1 MNAHSESIALMH
13 KYLDGDL
20 NKTEEQQLQG
30 HLEGCEDCQAHL
42 RELRRTI
49 ALLQSTEH
57 IEAPVN
63 FADKVMNHL
72 PKEKKRMKYKRWFKT
87 HPILVAAA
95 VFFIFML
102 GGMFTD
108 WNQDSNLQLVVSKQ
122 ENLIIKGDTVI
133 VPKDVVVDGDLL
145 VKNGNLIIK
154 GVVDGNVTI
163 VNGELLESN
172 SLDGEGLMASVGE
185 INGELKTVNRMFDW
199 LWYQIK
205 SFFSGVF
212 STD

>member
-20 NKTEEQQLQG
+20 NKAEEQQLKG

-42 RELRRTI
+42 RDLKRTI
-49 ALLQSTEH
+49 ALLQSSEH
-57 IEAPVN
+57 IEAPPS
-63 FADKVMNHL
+63 FAEKVMNNL
-72 PKEKKRMKYKRWFKT
+72 PKEKKRMKYKRWVKS
-87 HPILVAAA
+87 HPIIVAAA

-108 WNQDSNLQLVVSKQ
+108 WNQDSQLVVSKQ
-122 ENLIIKGDTVI
+122 ENLIIQGDTVI
-133 VPKDVVVDGDLL
+133 VPEGVVVEGDLL
-145 VKNGNLIIK
+145 VKNGNLVIE
-154 GVVDGNVTI
+154 GVIDGDVTI
-163 VNGELLESN
+163 VNGELVESK

-185 INGELKTVNRMFDW
+185 INGELKTVNRMFEW

-205 SFFSGVF
+205 GFFSGVF